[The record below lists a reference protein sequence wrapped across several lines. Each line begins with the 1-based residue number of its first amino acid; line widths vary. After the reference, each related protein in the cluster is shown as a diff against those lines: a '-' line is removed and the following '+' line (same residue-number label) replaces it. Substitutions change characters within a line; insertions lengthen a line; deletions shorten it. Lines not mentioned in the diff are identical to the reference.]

1 MNWIFLNKNNN
12 DEYMEMFARGCGST
26 PTELETWDYNS
37 SQYPLV
43 IRGIMKHKIIKQCW
57 QDQRPFFYM
66 DSGYVG
72 NRASNINPNG
82 WKYYHRVVFN
92 NLQHDKIVP
101 RPADRWERLG
111 IKIQPWRRTGNKILI
126 AAPDEKPCIF
136 YGIDLDQWITQ
147 TVATIKEYTD
157 RPVEIR
163 QRNPDRRARV
173 KNNLESAL
181 DNVHAVVTF
190 NSIAATE
197 SILAGVPAFVLA
209 PCNAAMPVA
218 DTDLSLIDA
227 PTYADR
233 DIVHSWAHHLAYGQF
248 HNDEL
253 KNGVATRILKETYN
267 V

>member
-1 MNWIFLNKNNN
+1 MTWTFLSKNNQ
-12 DEYMEMFARGCGST
+12 DEYMEMLAHGSGST
-26 PTELETWDYNS
+26 PTPLETWQYES
-37 SQYPLV
+37 SQNTIV
-43 IRGIMKHKIIKQCW
+43 VRGIMKHKIIKQCW

-72 NRASNINPNG
+72 NRASNLNPNG

-92 NLQHDKIVP
+92 NLQHNQIVS

-111 IKIQPWRRTGNKILI
+111 IKIQSWRRTGSKILI
-126 AAPDEKPCIF
+126 AAPDEKPCVF
-136 YGIDLDQWITQ
+136 YGINLEQWITQ
-147 TVATIKEYTD
+147 TVATIKQHTD

-181 DNVHAVVTF
+181 DGVHAVVTF

-218 DTDLSLIDA
+218 NKKLNQINATTNAEQTLSEGL
-227 PTYADR
+227 
-233 DIVHSWAHHLAYGQF
+233 V
-248 HNDEL
+248 L
-253 KNGVATRILKETYN
+253 KNI
-267 V
+267 